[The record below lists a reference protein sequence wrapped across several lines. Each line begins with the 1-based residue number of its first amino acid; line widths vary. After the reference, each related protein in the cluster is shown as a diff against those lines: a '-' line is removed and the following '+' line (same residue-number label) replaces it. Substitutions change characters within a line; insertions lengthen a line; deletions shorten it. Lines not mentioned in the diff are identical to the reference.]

1 MHEVRAEMVAS
12 VHSILVEVG
21 QQIDAG
27 EILIILES
35 MKMEIPVV
43 VEAAGV
49 VQELG
54 VQVGDVV
61 QEGDLLVV
69 VLPAGGSSGA
79 R

>member
-21 QQIDAG
+21 QQIAAG

-43 VEAAGV
+43 VDSPGT

-69 VLPAGGSSGA
+69 VQPSGGPAGV

>member
-1 MHEVRAEMVAS
+1 
-12 VHSILVEVG
+12 
-21 QQIDAG
+21 
-27 EILIILES
+27 
-35 MKMEIPVV
+35 MEIPVV
-43 VEAAGV
+43 VDSPGT

-69 VLPAGGSSGA
+69 VVPSGGPAGV